1 MTIRHVPVLISFL
14 VLVSGCQVRE
24 AFFGV
29 SEPTVQGT
37 ASPAFV
43 PEDYPKLAVLVLPV
57 TPVHQPRDGAAE
69 RAIADDTEQVL
80 LGKGYA
86 LVART
91 DLGSVVAELAL
102 QNRPL
107 SEADV
112 ARIGKRLGVTA
123 VFVVAVTD
131 DQVVRQDNGLHDY
144 RLGMSAKLV
153 GTGQGDVLWVA
164 KTDGTHH
171 VDSPQQRQDVIGPI
185 TRGLVKAFPIRPATI
200 PAP

>member
-1 MTIRHVPVLISFL
+1 MLVATVLL
-14 VLVSGCQVRE
+14 TGCAVRE

-37 ASPAFV
+37 AAPTFA
-43 PEDYPKLAVLVLPV
+43 PEDYPKLAVLILPV

-69 RAIADDTEQVL
+69 RAIADDTELIL
-80 LGKGYA
+80 LAKGYA
-86 LVART
+86 LAARA
-91 DLGSVVAELAL
+91 DLGSVLAELAL

-107 SEADV
+107 SEADL
-112 ARIGKRLGVTA
+112 ARVGKRLGVTA

-131 DQVVRQDNGLHDY
+131 DQVIRQSNGLYDY

-153 GTGQGDVLWVA
+153 GTAQGDVLWVA

-171 VDSPQQRQDVIGPI
+171 VDSPQQRQDAIGPV
-185 TRGLVKAFPIRPATI
+185 TRGLVKAFPVRPASI
-200 PAP
+200 PSP